1 MHPNNPC
8 NPIRVSLLQ
17 AKLALEHC
25 VKMYPDGFN
34 PQEYNFDDMT
44 EHEGKEELFKLWLS
58 RLDTESV
65 VEHAAN
71 EEAEASADL
80 EEGSVDEEEVN
91 G

>member
-1 MHPNNPC
+1 MDH
-8 NPIRVSLLQ
+8 VSLLQ

-25 VKMYPDGFN
+25 MKMYTDGSN
-34 PQEYNFDDMT
+34 PQDYNFEYMS
-44 EHEGKEELFKLWLS
+44 EHKGKEELFKLWLS

-80 EEGSVDEEEVN
+80 EEGSVDKAEVD